1 MKKTAFAVALAALTA
16 GTATA
21 GSKAYDSPAPVSV
34 ISAEDIQQME
44 MPSMEEMWKIL
55 QQQNQ
60 QIQNQ
65 NQEILRLRGV
75 QQQTDAK
82 VEATVDAVENSGLT
96 QVAEWVNDTSFG
108 GYGELH
114 YNNLDDQNGSSDK
127 DQIDLHRF
135 VLFFGHEFTDDVR
148 FFSELEVEH
157 SIAGE
162 GQEGE
167 VEIEQAYVEW
177 DYADNHSAKA
187 GVFLIPVGILNETH
201 EPDTFY
207 GTERNPVE
215 KNIIPST
222 WWEGGVSSSGELAE
236 GWSYDV
242 AVHSGLKIDVG
253 GGDFKIR
260 SGRQKVGNADADNGA
275 ITGRI
280 KYTGIEGLEL
290 AATVQQQGDVAQGEF
305 GENIDARLIETHAIY
320 QNGPFQLRALYAMW
334 DLDDAIEAAGA
345 GADEQEGFYIEPSFK
360 LTEKLGIFARY
371 NEWDNQAGDSSVD
384 SEYEQIDIGLN
395 YWLTPTVVFKADYQ
409 DQDAPSGKTELD
421 GVNLGVGWS
430 F

>member
-1 MKKTAFAVALAALTA
+1 MKKTALALALA
-16 GTATA
+16 GLYA
-21 GSKAYDSPAPVSV
+21 GSANAATPSV
-34 ISAEDIQQME
+34 
-44 MPSMEEMWKIL
+44 EEMWKII
-55 QQQNQ
+55 QQQQ
-60 QIQNQ
+60 A
-65 NQEILRLRGV
+65 EIARLKGD
-75 QQQTDAK
+75 QKATDAK
-82 VEATVDAVENSGLT
+82 VEATADAIDNSNLAS
-96 QVAEWVNDTSFG
+96 VAEWVNDTSFG

-127 DQIDLHRF
+127 DEIDLHRF

-148 FFSELEVEH
+148 FFSEFEIEH
-157 SIAGE
+157 SLAGDDKP
-162 GQEGE
+162 GE
-167 VEIEQAYVEW
+167 VEVEQAYVEW
-177 DYADNHSAKA
+177 DYAENHSAKA
-187 GVFLIPVGILNETH
+187 GVFLVPVGILNETH

-222 WWEGGVSSSGELAE
+222 WWEGGISSSGEIAE

-242 AVHSGLKIDVG
+242 ALHSGLKIDVA
-253 GGDFKIR
+253 GGDFKVR
-260 SGRQKVGNADADNGA
+260 DGRQKVAKADADNGA
-275 ITGRI
+275 ATARI

-290 AATVQQQGDVAQGEF
+290 AATVQHQTDVAQSDF
-305 GENIDARLIETHAIY
+305 TSSVDANLFEAHATY

-334 DLDDAIEAAGA
+334 DLDSAIEAAGA
-345 GADEQEGFYIEPSFK
+345 GADEQEGFYIEPSYK

-395 YWLTPTVVFKADYQ
+395 YWLTPTVVLKADYQ
-409 DQDAPSGKTELD
+409 DQDAPAGKKELD
-421 GVNLGVGWS
+421 GLNLGVGWS

>member
-1 MKKTAFAVALAALTA
+1 MKKTAFAVAIAALTA

-21 GSKAYDSPAPVSV
+21 GSRDIQDVPVSIQAV
-34 ISAEDIQQME
+34 SAEDIQQMD
-44 MPSMEEMWKIL
+44 MPSMQEMWKII
-55 QQQNQ
+55 QQQNR

-75 QQQTDAK
+75 QQETDAK
-82 VEATVDAVENSGLT
+82 VEATAEAIDNSSIAA
-96 QVAEWVNDTSFG
+96 VAEWVNDTSFG

-114 YNNLDDQNGSSDK
+114 YNNLDDQNGTKDK
-127 DQIDLHRF
+127 DEIDLHRF
-135 VLFFGHEFTDDVR
+135 VLFFGHEFTDNVR
-148 FFSELEVEH
+148 FFSEFEIEH
-157 SIAGE
+157 SLAGE
-162 GQEGE
+162 GKDGE
-167 VEIEQAYVEW
+167 VEVEQAYIEW
-177 DYADNHSAKA
+177 DYAQNHSAKA
-187 GVFLIPVGILNETH
+187 GVFLVPVGILNETH

-222 WWEGGVSSSGELAE
+222 WWEGGISSSGEIAE

-242 AVHSGLKIDVG
+242 ALHSGFEIADGK
-253 GGDFKIR
+253 FKVR
-260 SGRQKVGNADADNGA
+260 DGRQKVSEAAASNGA
-275 ITGRI
+275 VTARI

-290 AATVQQQGDVAQGEF
+290 AATVQHQTDVTQNVAAS
-305 GENIDARLIETHAIY
+305 NIDANLYEAHATY

-334 DLDDAIEAAGA
+334 DIDEGINVHGA
-345 GADEQEGFYIEPSFK
+345 TTGADEQEGFYIEPSFM

-371 NEWDNQAGDSSVD
+371 NEWDNQAGDSTD
-384 SEYEQIDIGLN
+384 SEYEQIDVGVN

-409 DQDAPSGKTELD
+409 DQDAPTGKTELD
-421 GVNLGVGWS
+421 GLNLGVGWS

>member
-1 MKKTAFAVALAALTA
+1 MKKSALAVALATLAA

-21 GSKAYDSPAPVSV
+21 GAKDYKSATPVSV
-34 ISAEDIQQME
+34 ISAEEIQNME
-44 MPSMEEMWKIL
+44 MPSQAEMWRII
-55 QQQNQ
+55 QQQQ
-60 QIQNQ
+60 G
-65 NQEILRLRGV
+65 EILRLRGV

-82 VEATVDAVENSGLT
+82 VEATADAIDNSNLAS
-96 QVAEWVNDTSFG
+96 VAEWVNDTSFG

-114 YNNLDDQNGSSDK
+114 YNNLDDKNGSSDK
-127 DQIDLHRF
+127 DELDLHRF

-148 FFSELEVEH
+148 FFSEFEIEH
-157 SIAGE
+157 SLAGD
-162 GQEGE
+162 GKPGE
-167 VEIEQAYVEW
+167 VEVEQAYIEW
-177 DYADNHSAKA
+177 DYAENHSAKA

-215 KNIIPST
+215 KNIIPTT
-222 WWEGGVSSSGELAE
+222 WWEGGISSSGIIAE

-242 AVHSGLKIDVG
+242 ALHSGLEIEA
-253 GGDFKIR
+253 GDFKVR
-260 SGRQKVGNADADNGA
+260 DGRQKVAEANADNGA
-275 ITGRI
+275 VTARV

-290 AATVQQQGDVAQGEF
+290 AATVQHQTDVTQNLAAS
-305 GENIDARLIETHAIY
+305 NVDANLFEAHATY

-334 DLDDAIEAAGA
+334 DLDEGINAHGSTT
-345 GADEQEGFYIEPSFK
+345 GADEQEGFYIEPSYK

-371 NEWDNQAGDSSVD
+371 NEWDNQAGDSAD
-384 SEYEQIDIGLN
+384 SEYQQIDVGLN

-409 DQDAPSGKTELD
+409 DQDVPTGETELD
-421 GVNLGVGWS
+421 GLNLGVGWS